1 MTTAA
6 KAGQKGKARSLPPG
20 GRSDVATRRQE
31 TSMLY
36 DNIMVPFD
44 GSASAHAALDEAIR
58 FAKDDPGAALVIV
71 QILDTEK
78 LVIAKLEAAGRRR
91 DSVTSDELHTLY
103 DEAVD
108 DADKKLHR
116 QIDGKLKDLMNK
128 ITVELLEE
136 TVPGEQI
143 VTYAA
148 EHDCDLVVMGSRG
161 LGAIRGIIGSVSSYV
176 LREADVP
183 VLIVKEGTNE

>member
-1 MTTAA
+1 
-6 KAGQKGKARSLPPG
+6 
-20 GRSDVATRRQE
+20 
-31 TSMLY
+31 MLY

-143 VTYAA
+143 VAYAA